1 MNLSPY
7 KRRPRLQIDKT
18 KHQEADVLLVGTKR
32 WLITSI
38 NGQKVA
44 LTAANADPPI
54 HWHTTLD
61 KLPKP
66 TKETK

>member
-7 KRRPRLQIDKT
+7 KRRPRLHVDQT
-18 KHQEADVLLVGTKR
+18 KHQEGDVIPLGTKR

-38 NGQKVA
+38 RGQQVS
-44 LTAANADPPI
+44 LTAANADPAI

-61 KLPKP
+61 KLPAP
-66 TKETK
+66 TKGKP